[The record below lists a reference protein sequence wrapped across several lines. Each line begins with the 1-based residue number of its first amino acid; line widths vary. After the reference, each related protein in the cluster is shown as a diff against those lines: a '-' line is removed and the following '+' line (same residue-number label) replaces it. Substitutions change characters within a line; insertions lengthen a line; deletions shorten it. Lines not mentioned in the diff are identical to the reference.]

1 MSLQIHNF
9 WLLLQDSKKRLE
21 CFRTC
26 IEMFMDV
33 IFGWDILLGLLEK
46 DAKGSFHHVKGIRRS
61 RCWNTPKSS
70 MVKSVYKCRLKR
82 PNQSKQVKL
91 QQLSSETSAGW
102 CIEEK
107 RGVKATQVTGQI
119 AAFVGGIKVYIYIY
133 LEPKW
138 PLFWLQKALFWG
150 VDLQK

>member
-1 MSLQIHNF
+1 
-9 WLLLQDSKKRLE
+9 
-21 CFRTC
+21 
-26 IEMFMDV
+26 
-33 IFGWDILLGLLEK
+33 
-46 DAKGSFHHVKGIRRS
+46 
-61 RCWNTPKSS
+61 

-133 LEPKW
+133 TWNPNDPCFDCKRPCFGGSTFKNRGHL
-138 PLFWLQKALFWG
+138 G
-150 VDLQK
+150 SRYIYI